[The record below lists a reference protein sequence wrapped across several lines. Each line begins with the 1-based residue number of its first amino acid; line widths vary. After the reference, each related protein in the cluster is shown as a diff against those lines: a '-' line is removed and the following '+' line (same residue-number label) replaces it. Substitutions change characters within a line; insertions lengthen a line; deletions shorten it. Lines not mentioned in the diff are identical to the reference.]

1 MTDTIEAV
9 PNVRNALDMIDG
21 QLGRF
26 ATRDVVSATE
36 VSDLLLDLRLLLVAA
51 DVDAAD
57 PEPAPI
63 G

>member
-9 PNVRNALDMIDG
+9 PNVRNALDMIDQ

-36 VSDLLLDLRLLLVAA
+36 VSDLLLDLRLLLVAS
-51 DVDAAD
+51 DLDISEL
-57 PEPAPI
+57 EPTPVS
-63 G
+63 